1 MENLWNPQTEKD
13 FFISS
18 LDKYSKPEQLFYTDN
33 QDRYL
38 AYWPKK
44 YDGPKNTLQSRNS
57 LIGNFTE
64 TWTTNLVQEAV
75 KDLGYHAVQGAVC
88 KELALSPRSNADV
101 VISKKKGVQQKPEDI
116 LLIFEVKMSIVWNW
130 QYKPEN
136 RELVNLGDYTTHQ
149 GNPGMLR
156 SDSMLK
162 AIGKSLNIRVSDPRA
177 NNVPIIVIG
186 NTPINKSYYSK
197 VDHLKEAG
205 IVQGFWSVNPQP
217 LDDEKDSIKNTKK
230 NGFYRFDTADD
241 FKNKV
246 KSLLEE
252 KLSFFSSMKSKKELG
267 RIIQVANQKESLEE
281 KAQEFLR
288 LLNQ

>member
-1 MENLWNPQTEKD
+1 MENLWNPQTEID

-18 LDKYSKPEQLFYTDN
+18 LDKYSKPEQLCYIDN

-75 KDLGYHAVQGAVC
+75 KDIGYHAVQGAVC
-88 KELALSPRSNADV
+88 RELSLSPRSNADV
-101 VISKKKGVQQKPEDI
+101 VISKKKGVEQKPEDI

-130 QYKPEN
+130 QYNPEN
-136 RELVNLGDYTTHQ
+136 KELVKLGDYTTHQ

-186 NTPINKSYYSK
+186 NTPINKNYYSK
-197 VDHLKEAG
+197 VA
-205 IVQGFWSVNPQP
+205 
-217 LDDEKDSIKNTKK
+217 
-230 NGFYRFDTADD
+230 
-241 FKNKV
+241 
-246 KSLLEE
+246 
-252 KLSFFSSMKSKKELG
+252 
-267 RIIQVANQKESLEE
+267 
-281 KAQEFLR
+281 
-288 LLNQ
+288 